1 MKKIKTLIAAAV
13 LGLGV
18 TVSSIS
24 PAAVSMQTAEAATV
38 KQGLVKVKNKYY
50 YYNAKGKKVKNKWVT
65 VKVKGKK
72 QKYYFNKKGAALTG
86 TAAVKNRLYCFDK
99 KGRLNQKKSKKLAA
113 YRQNSDFAGLKA
125 LNGEPK
131 KAEYFDSCMGAG
143 MDGILKY
150 QGFTVYTYKE
160 NGKEIIQGFE

>member
-1 MKKIKTLIAAAV
+1 M
-13 LGLGV
+13 
-18 TVSSIS
+18 
-24 PAAVSMQTAEAATV
+24 
-38 KQGLVKVKNKYY
+38 
-50 YYNAKGKKVKNKWVT
+50 
-65 VKVKGKK
+65 KGKK

-86 TAAVKNRLYCFDK
+86 TAAVKNRLYGFDK

-125 LNGEPK
+125 LIGEPK

-150 QGFTVYTYKE
+150 QGFIVYTYKE

>member
-1 MKKIKTLIAAAV
+1 MKKIKTLIAAAAV

-65 VKVKGKK
+65 VKAKRSSHS
-72 QKYYFNKKGAALTG
+72 Q
-86 TAAVKNRLYCFDK
+86 AVLLHN
-99 KGRLNQKKSKKLAA
+99 
-113 YRQNSDFAGLKA
+113 
-125 LNGEPK
+125 
-131 KAEYFDSCMGAG
+131 
-143 MDGILKY
+143 IL
-150 QGFTVYTYKE
+150 Q
-160 NGKEIIQGFE
+160 

>member
-13 LGLGV
+13 LGLGI

-72 QKYYFNKKGAALTG
+72 QKYYFNKKG
-86 TAAVKNRLYCFDK
+86 
-99 KGRLNQKKSKKLAA
+99 RLNQKKSKKLAA

-125 LNGEPK
+125 LIGEPK

-150 QGFTVYTYKE
+150 QGFIVYTYKE

>member
-13 LGLGV
+13 LGLGI

-65 VKVKGKK
+65 VKIKGKK

-99 KGRLNQKKSKKLAA
+99 RQTEFRRRAKNWQLTGRI
-113 YRQNSDFAGLKA
+113 
-125 LNGEPK
+125 P
-131 KAEYFDSCMGAG
+131 
-143 MDGILKY
+143 IL
-150 QGFTVYTYKE
+150 QG
-160 NGKEIIQGFE
+160 

>member
-24 PAAVSMQTAEAATV
+24 PAALSMQTAEAATV

-86 TAAVKNRLYCFDK
+86 TAAVKNRLYCFNKKRQTESEEEQKTGSLPAEFRFCRAESTDRRAE
-99 KGRLNQKKSKKLAA
+99 KGRI
-113 YRQNSDFAGLKA
+113 F
-125 LNGEPK
+125 
-131 KAEYFDSCMGAG
+131 
-143 MDGILKY
+143 
-150 QGFTVYTYKE
+150 
-160 NGKEIIQGFE
+160 

>member
-1 MKKIKTLIAAAV
+1 MKKIKTLIAAAAV

-86 TAAVKNRLYCFDK
+86 TGGSEESSLRFRQKRQTESEEEQKTGSLPAEFRFCRAESTDRRAE
-99 KGRLNQKKSKKLAA
+99 KGRI
-113 YRQNSDFAGLKA
+113 F
-125 LNGEPK
+125 
-131 KAEYFDSCMGAG
+131 
-143 MDGILKY
+143 
-150 QGFTVYTYKE
+150 
-160 NGKEIIQGFE
+160 

>member
-50 YYNAKGKKVKNKWVT
+50 YYNVENVRYTIAKYKHTGFIRNRIVYGFSYEVYGKTYNTNTEQILSNYNLEEDRLLIKYSAKQYGAGEVVKVVVPKWVLSPP
-65 VKVKGKK
+65 KDGWK
-72 QKYYFNKKGAALTG
+72 QFPPDINWKGAELD
-86 TAAVKNRLYCFDK
+86 TAYM
-99 KGRLNQKKSKKLAA
+99 KSMNL
-113 YRQNSDFAGLKA
+113 
-125 LNGEPK
+125 
-131 KAEYFDSCMGAG
+131 
-143 MDGILKY
+143 
-150 QGFTVYTYKE
+150 
-160 NGKEIIQGFE
+160 EIP

>member
-50 YYNAKGKKVKNKWVT
+50 YYNAKGKKVKN
-65 VKVKGKK
+65 
-72 QKYYFNKKGAALTG
+72 Q
-86 TAAVKNRLYCFDK
+86 
-99 KGRLNQKKSKKLAA
+99 
-113 YRQNSDFAGLKA
+113 
-125 LNGEPK
+125 
-131 KAEYFDSCMGAG
+131 
-143 MDGILKY
+143 
-150 QGFTVYTYKE
+150 
-160 NGKEIIQGFE
+160 IIKCLR

>member
-50 YYNAKGKKVKNKWVT
+50 YYTKGKKVKNKWVT

-72 QKYYFNKKGAALTG
+72 QKYYFNKKGVALTG

-113 YRQNSDFAGLKA
+113 YRQNSDFTALKA
-125 LNGEPK
+125 LIGEPK

-143 MDGILKY
+143 MDGILRY

-160 NGKEIIQGFE
+160 NDKEIIQGFE

>member
-1 MKKIKTLIAAAV
+1 MKKIKTLIAAAAV

-65 VKVKGKK
+65 V
-72 QKYYFNKKGAALTG
+72 
-86 TAAVKNRLYCFDK
+86 
-99 KGRLNQKKSKKLAA
+99 
-113 YRQNSDFAGLKA
+113 
-125 LNGEPK
+125 
-131 KAEYFDSCMGAG
+131 DSCMGAG

-150 QGFTVYTYKE
+150 QGFIVYTYKE

>member
-1 MKKIKTLIAAAV
+1 MLD
-13 LGLGV
+13 
-18 TVSSIS
+18 
-24 PAAVSMQTAEAATV
+24 
-38 KQGLVKVKNKYY
+38 VKVKNK
-50 YYNAKGKKVKNKWVT
+50 
-65 VKVKGKK
+65 
-72 QKYYFNKKGAALTG
+72 KYYFNKKGAALTG

-125 LNGEPK
+125 LIGEPK

>member
-1 MKKIKTLIAAAV
+1 MCIRDR
-13 LGLGV
+13 
-18 TVSSIS
+18 
-24 PAAVSMQTAEAATV
+24 
-38 KQGLVKVKNKYY
+38 
-50 YYNAKGKKVKNKWVT
+50 
-65 VKVKGKK
+65 

-125 LNGEPK
+125 LIGEPK

-150 QGFTVYTYKE
+150 QGFIVYTYKE

>member
-50 YYNAKGKKVKNKWVT
+50 YYNAKGKKSKEQMGYGES
-65 VKVKGKK
+65 KG
-72 QKYYFNKKGAALTG
+72 Q
-86 TAAVKNRLYCFDK
+86 
-99 KGRLNQKKSKKLAA
+99 
-113 YRQNSDFAGLKA
+113 
-125 LNGEPK
+125 
-131 KAEYFDSCMGAG
+131 KAE
-143 MDGILKY
+143 ILF
-150 QGFTVYTYKE
+150 Q
-160 NGKEIIQGFE
+160 

>member
-1 MKKIKTLIAAAV
+1 MKKIKILIAAAV

-99 KGRLNQKKSKKLAA
+99 KRQTESEEEQKTGSLQAEFRFCRAESTDRRAEKGRI
-113 YRQNSDFAGLKA
+113 F
-125 LNGEPK
+125 
-131 KAEYFDSCMGAG
+131 
-143 MDGILKY
+143 
-150 QGFTVYTYKE
+150 
-160 NGKEIIQGFE
+160 

>member
-1 MKKIKTLIAAAV
+1 MKKIKTLIAAAAV

-65 VKVKGKK
+65 VKAKRSSHS
-72 QKYYFNKKGAALTG
+72 Q
-86 TAAVKNRLYCFDK
+86 AVL
-99 KGRLNQKKSKKLAA
+99 LL
-113 YRQNSDFAGLKA
+113 QNV
-125 LNGEPK
+125 
-131 KAEYFDSCMGAG
+131 M
-143 MDGILKY
+143 
-150 QGFTVYTYKE
+150 
-160 NGKEIIQGFE
+160 

>member
-1 MKKIKTLIAAAV
+1 MKKIKTLIAAAAV

-86 TAAVKNRLYCFDK
+86 TAAVKNRLYGFDK

-125 LNGEPK
+125 LIGVKSSETLIISIRPFTFACASAFKMSSFETPK
-131 KAEYFDSCMGAG
+131 
-143 MDGILKY
+143 
-150 QGFTVYTYKE
+150 
-160 NGKEIIQGFE
+160 

>member
-1 MKKIKTLIAAAV
+1 
-13 LGLGV
+13 
-18 TVSSIS
+18 
-24 PAAVSMQTAEAATV
+24 
-38 KQGLVKVKNKYY
+38 
-50 YYNAKGKKVKNKWVT
+50 
-65 VKVKGKK
+65 
-72 QKYYFNKKGAALTG
+72 LTG
-86 TAAVKNRLYCFDK
+86 TAAVKNRLYGFDK

-125 LNGEPK
+125 LIGEPK

-150 QGFTVYTYKE
+150 QGFIVYTYKE